1 MKFAP
6 KSEKEIAE
14 ENLIK
19 PGFYDFEVVDATEKT
34 SKSGNEMIEL
44 KLNVFDGDSPRIVI
58 DYLLESMAF
67 KLRHAADACGLLPNY
82 EAGSLLADD
91 FKGKS
96 GKLKIKI
103 DKDKSG
109 QYADKNGVGDYVKR
123 EATAIPD
130 GRPVAPADLDDSIP
144 FAFLIGIFASGA
156 TLLHALGGMA

>member
-19 PGFYDFEVVDATEKT
+19 PGIYDFEIVDALEKV

-44 KLNVFDGDSPRIVI
+44 KLNVFDGDAPRIVM

-82 EAGSLLADD
+82 EGGSLLADD
-91 FKGKS
+91 FKGRS

-109 QYADKNGVGDYVKR
+109 QYADKNGVADYVKR
-123 EATAIPD
+123 EADAVPD
-130 GRPVAPADLDDSIP
+130 GRPVAPADLDDGIP
-144 FAFLIGIFASGA
+144 F
-156 TLLHALGGMA
+156 